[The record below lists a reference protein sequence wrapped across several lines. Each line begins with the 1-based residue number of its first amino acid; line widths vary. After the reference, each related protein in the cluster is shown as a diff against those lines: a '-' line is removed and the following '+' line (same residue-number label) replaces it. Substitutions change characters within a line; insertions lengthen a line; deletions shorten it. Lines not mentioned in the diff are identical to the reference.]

1 MKFRATLPRESHPLM
16 LSVVKRF
23 ETIDNGSAS
32 RGKRRAVIM
41 LSPKGLSMVRHVCS
55 RRMDTVRAQAVI
67 AATDD
72 VLAFAELSADFF
84 GDFRVQSQAE
94 DCILINLALTHLC
107 ARPLPSSERT
117 HIAPTRLAS

>member
-72 VLAFAELSADFF
+72 VLAFAELSAEL
-84 GDFRVQSQAE
+84 GERIKISSAPE
-94 DCILINLALTHLC
+94 NTGALAGSTPLNLC
-107 ARPLPSSERT
+107 GVDRFV
-117 HIAPTRLAS
+117 